1 MVVNE
6 VCIVGVV
13 HGLEVYENLNFES
26 YLAACTKKIAKAK
39 INLL

>member
-26 YLAACTKKIAKAK
+26 SSMY
-39 INLL
+39 